1 MIYIW
6 LQFGICVAIITVA
19 GSKLSNYGNL
29 IAEKTGMGGTV
40 VGLVLLATVTSL
52 PELITGISA
61 VTVTDLPDLAVG
73 AILGSCVFN
82 LAILVIL
89 DFLYRGESVYS
100 KAHQGTCT
108 FRGFRHRAD
117 RVYRLQCS

>member
-29 IAEKTGMGGTV
+29 IAEKTGMGGTF
-40 VGLVLLATVTSL
+40 VGLVLLATVTSI

-61 VTVTDLPDLAVG
+61 VTVTKLPDIAIG

-82 LAILVIL
+82 LAILVVL

-100 KAHQGTCT
+100 KAHQGHILSA
-108 FRGFRHRAD
+108 GFAI
-117 RVYRLQCS
+117 VLIGLTGFSVL